1 MRIFRPTDTALWLLW
16 GMLAGCAADPESSP
30 RPGTGGAPAAPSG
43 GSGGVS
49 GMTSFGGSPAAG
61 ASQGGSTAAGA
72 PQGGSTAA
80 GAPGYGGNPAGAGA
94 SGSSGS
100 AGLGAA
106 ANAGGSASGGAAGRG
121 GSGGTA
127 AAGTAGAGGAT
138 GGAAGAPATGG
149 SGGSAGS
156 LGNRCPATALF
167 CEDFED
173 GNLDGWEKSSI
184 TGVLAVQTTLA
195 ASGKSALGIEIPPNQ
210 RGGFIEKRGAPLFPL
225 PAKAMWGRMM
235 VYFDGVSD
243 GHTDFVRGATTS
255 GGTPW
260 YNVGEQHGEVMLNY
274 YNGAAADCWAR
285 PSPTK
290 VVAQKAWTCWEWR
303 FDGNTNEMEF
313 WIDGQPSRRV
323 MGTGD
328 GCLSNAKTTWAAPEF
343 GRLSIGSYIAEP
355 KATTMKMWI
364 DDIAVG
370 TQARIGCPAP

>member
-1 MRIFRPTDTALWLLW
+1 L
-16 GMLAGCAADPESSP
+16 E
-30 RPGTGGAPAAPSG
+30 
-43 GSGGVS
+43 
-49 GMTSFGGSPAAG
+49 
-61 ASQGGSTAAGA
+61 
-72 PQGGSTAA
+72 
-80 GAPGYGGNPAGAGA
+80 
-94 SGSSGS
+94 
-100 AGLGAA
+100 
-106 ANAGGSASGGAAGRG
+106 
-121 GSGGTA
+121 
-127 AAGTAGAGGAT
+127 
-138 GGAAGAPATGG
+138 
-149 SGGSAGS
+149 
-156 LGNRCPATALF
+156 
-167 CEDFED
+167 
-173 GNLDGWEKSSI
+173 
-184 TGVLAVQTTLA
+184 VQTLQA